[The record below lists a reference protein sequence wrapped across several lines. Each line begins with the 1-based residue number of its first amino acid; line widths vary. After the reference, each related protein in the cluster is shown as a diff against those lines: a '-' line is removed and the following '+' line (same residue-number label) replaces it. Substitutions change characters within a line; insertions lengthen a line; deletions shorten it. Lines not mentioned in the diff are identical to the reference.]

1 MSHPRHLAAIIIA
14 KNEARHI
21 AGCIASLSWAEQVIV
36 CDNFSSDATAALAQQ
51 AGARVV
57 LRFPHENFAQAHNLA
72 LDTATDAEWV
82 LFVDADE
89 RATPELAA
97 EIRPIVTG
105 DPAPAGYWVPRHNYI
120 FGKLTL
126 NAGYYPDY
134 QMRLL
139 RRGHARY
146 ERPVHEVVVL
156 DGLEGRLKHPLI
168 HYNDTLGQFR
178 AKQLARPVTPRR
190 LGTGHRLPH
199 NVILQPLRHFWWRYG
214 TRGYRWAVGLRHAFC
229 WRITGA
235 LTYLQLCKIQHHSA
249 SRPFDSWTVQLTWT
263 LQPVHPFSL
272 TRVSSLYRERRAAR
286 S

>member
-1 MSHPRHLAAIIIA
+1 MSHQHSLAAIIIA

-21 AGCIASLSWAEQVIV
+21 ADCVASLHWAKQVIV

-51 AGARVV
+51 SGARVI
-57 LRFPHENFAQAHNLA
+57 LQFPHKDFAQAHNLA

-97 EIRPIVTG
+97 EIQPILTG

-146 ERPVHEVVVL
+146 ERPVHEIVVL
-156 DGLEGRLKHPLI
+156 SGLEGYLKHPLI
-168 HYNDTLGQFR
+168 HYNYDTLDQFR
-178 AKQLARPVTPRR
+178 AKQLRYIPYDAKALEAQGIRFK
-190 LGTGHRLPH
+190 PH
-199 NVILQPLRHFWWRYG
+199 NVVLQPLRHFWWRYV
-214 TRGYRWAVGLRHAFC
+214 TLQGYRDGLHGLRLCVLLAYYY
-229 WRITGA
+229 GL
-235 LTYLQLCKIQHHSA
+235 LTYLHLRTIQHPSA
-249 SRPFDSWTVQLTWT
+249 SRPT
-263 LQPVHPFSL
+263 
-272 TRVSSLYRERRAAR
+272 
-286 S
+286 